1 MGAVSFERDGKT
13 EARMQT
19 MENGNG
25 IIDVKS
31 WAAGEAGGADGETGA
46 GSASAAYGATSTK
59 RDKGAGNGHG
69 AKTVPGAMH
78 FPMWKRV
85 GAGVLAAVLVGGCV
99 PLTAFAAQYQASQSS
114 TVASSSSD
122 SGASTQQGSGQ
133 DGSQNGQPPAMPGSN
148 ASGSSDGQAQGQGG
162 TPPEKPDGDTSG
174 PQDGQTQGEN
184 GQPPAMPDGSSQ
196 QGGDGQQGGG
206 PGGQMP
212 GGGGANTQSFDYAGS
227 YSGVLTADG
236 EEKSSTGES
245 IESTTADQNAALA
258 QNGGSLS
265 ISGDTITKSGDSTSS
280 QDNVNFYGTNAGI
293 LAVGEGSAAYVDG
306 TSLTTDAAGSNGIFS
321 TDNATV
327 YVNDTDIT
335 TKSAQGNSRGLDA
348 TYGGTIVGNKLSI
361 STAGGHSASIAT
373 DRGGGSISV
382 SDSTLA
388 TAGSGSPLLY
398 STGDIEVDGVSGT
411 ASGSQIAGMEGK
423 NSIYIEDSQLS
434 STNNAISGSDP
445 VKNGVIIYQST
456 SGDADTST
464 GDAARFEALRST
476 LSTTIDSGSM
486 FYFTNTSANVVVSES
501 TLDFDSSKVNLIQAE
516 GNDANSWGS
525 AGSNGAT
532 VNFTLKKQDAAGNAT
547 ADDISTATIYLLD
560 GSTWSGAASITE
572 NSAANKTTSDA
583 PLTINVGS
591 DSTWTVTGDS
601 TVTNLNVQAGG
612 KVVDEN
618 GKSVTI
624 VAGGTT
630 VVQGESSV
638 TVTVTGSYGTDFETG
653 DANEIQGASIERAAF
668 DTRYGT
674 STEFSVISQVDA
686 SSASGSSQSSGSAGA
701 QEGSESGQ
709 QNFFEWVREFV
720 ERLFGGGQD
729 SSQQQTSQGSQGSQ
743 DASQSGNAPQ
753 QGQQPPQAPGQQGA
767 GGQGGQQPGQ
777 SGQQQQGQG
786 QSQEQGQGQNQEQG
800 QGQSQQQTGGQ
811 STQAQTQA

>member
-1 MGAVSFERDGKT
+1 
-13 EARMQT
+13 
-19 MENGNG
+19 MENGNE

-31 WAAGEAGGADGETGA
+31 WAAGEAADVDGESKG
-46 GSASAAYGATSTK
+46 GASAASKA
-59 RDKGAGNGHG
+59 KGARRGRASENGHA
-69 AKTVPGAMH
+69 AKTVPGAMR

-99 PLTAFAAQYQASQSS
+99 PLTAFAAQYQAGQNAAVS
-114 TVASSSSD
+114 SSSSD
-122 SGASTQQGSGQ
+122 SGQSAQQGGQ
-133 DGSQNGQPPAMPGSN
+133 DGSQNGQPPAMPGGS

-162 TPPEKPDGDTSG
+162 QPPEKPDSDTSG
-174 PQDGQTQGEN
+174 PQDGQAQGQD

-196 QGGDGQQGGG
+196 QGGGQ
-206 PGGQMP
+206 GGQMP
-212 GGGGANTQSFDYAGS
+212 GGGGGANTQSFDYSGS

-236 EEKSSTGES
+236 EEKNSTGETV
-245 IESTTADQNAALA
+245 ESTTADQNAALA
-258 QNGGSLS
+258 QNGGTLA

-335 TKSAQGNSRGLDA
+335 TKSTQGNSRGLDA
-348 TYGGTIVGNKLSI
+348 TYGGTIVGNKLDI

-382 SDSTLA
+382 ADSTLA

-532 VNFTLKKQDAAGNAT
+532 VNFTLKKQSAAGNAT

-572 NSAANKTTSDA
+572 NSAANKKTSEA
-583 PLTINVGS
+583 PLTVNVGS
-591 DSTWTVTGDS
+591 DSTWVVTGDS
-601 TVTNLNVQAGG
+601 TVTNLNVQNGG
-612 KVVDEN
+612 KVVDGN

-630 VVQGESSV
+630 VVQGDSNV

-653 DANEIQGASIERAAF
+653 DANEIQGASIDRSAF

-686 SSASGSSQSSGSAGA
+686 SSGSSGSSQGSGSTNA
-701 QEGSESGQ
+701 QEGSEDGQ

-729 SSQQQTSQGSQGSQ
+729 PSQQQT
-743 DASQSGNAPQ
+743 A
-753 QGQQPPQAPGQQGA
+753 
-767 GGQGGQQPGQ
+767 GQ
-777 SGQQQQGQG
+777 SA
-786 QSQEQGQGQNQEQG
+786 QSQ
-800 QGQSQQQTGGQ
+800 
-811 STQAQTQA
+811 AQV

>member
-1 MGAVSFERDGKT
+1 MKNER
-13 EARMQT
+13 E
-19 MENGNG
+19 
-25 IIDVKS
+25 IVDVRS
-31 WAAGEAGGADGETGA
+31 WAAGEADGMDGEAGA
-46 GSASAAYGATSTK
+46 RDASAAAGAS
-59 RDKGAGNGHG
+59 GAAQGGASGNGHA
-69 AKTVPGAMH
+69 AKTAGGATH
-78 FPMWKRV
+78 LPMWKRV

-99 PLTAFAAQYQASQSS
+99 PLTAFAAQYQAGQST
-114 TVASSSSD
+114 TVASSSAD
-122 SGASTQQGSGQ
+122 SGQSAQSGNGQ
-133 DGSQNGQPPAMPGSN
+133 DGSQNAQNGQPPAMPG
-148 ASGSSDGQAQGQGG
+148 GSQDGQAQNGENGQ
-162 TPPEKPDGDTSG
+162 PPEKPDGDTSG
-174 PQDGQTQGEN
+174 GQDGQAQGQD

-196 QGGDGQQGGG
+196 QGGDGQ
-206 PGGQMP
+206 GGQMP
-212 GGGGANTQSFDYAGS
+212 GGGGANTQSFDYSGS

-236 EEKSSTGES
+236 EEKSSTGET

-293 LAVGEGSAAYVDG
+293 LAVGEKSAAYVDG
-306 TSLTTDAAGSNGIFS
+306 TSLTTDAAGANGIFS

-335 TKSAQGNSRGLDA
+335 TKSTQGNSRGLDA
-348 TYGGTIVGNKLSI
+348 TYGGTIVGNKLNI
-361 STAGGHSASIAT
+361 STAGDHSASIAT

-382 SDSTLA
+382 ANSILA

-423 NSIYIEDSQLS
+423 NSIYIEDSQLA

-486 FYFTNTSANVVVSES
+486 FYFTNTSANVVLSES

-532 VNFTLKKQDAAGNAT
+532 VNFTLKNQSAAGNAT
-547 ADDISTATIYLLD
+547 ADDISSATIYLLD
-560 GSTWSGAASITE
+560 GSVWSGAASITE
-572 NSAANKTTSDA
+572 NSAANKSTSAA
-583 PLTINVGS
+583 PLTVNVGS

-601 TVTNLNVQAGG
+601 TVTNLNVKSGG
-612 KVVDEN
+612 KVVDAS

-630 VVQGESSV
+630 VVQGDSSV
-638 TVTVTGSYGTDFETG
+638 TVTVTGSYGTDFETS
-653 DANEIQGASIERAAF
+653 DANEIQGASIDRAAF

-674 STEFSVISQVDA
+674 STEFSVISQA
-686 SSASGSSQSSGSAGA
+686 SSDSSSSTGSSQGSSSAGT
-701 QEGSESGQ
+701 EGESSNGGQ
-709 QNFFEWVREFV
+709 QNFFDWVREFV
-720 ERLFGGGQD
+720 GRLFGGGQD
-729 SSQQQTSQGSQGSQ
+729 SSQQQGSQQGAQGSQGGSQ
-743 DASQSGNAPQ
+743 DGQAQGQGGQPPAMPDGSSQ
-753 QGQQPPQAPGQQGA
+753 QGGD
-767 GGQGGQQPGQ
+767 GQGGQQPPQGQ
-777 SGQQQQGQG
+777 DGQQGQ
-786 QSQEQGQGQNQEQG
+786 SS
-800 QGQSQQQTGGQ
+800 SQQQSSGQ
-811 STQAQTQA
+811 ATQAQGQQA